1 MVKSADIVPL
11 GRRVHSGGLFLPG
24 RAFINIHAGLSEPI
38 TLFCDRN
45 LFLKEGKTEMT
56 IRNFIGAV
64 CLAAVLFPAGR
75 AAAESVPADAVNPYL
90 QEMEERTRELGEA
103 LSPEALKHLYYIRE
117 GFGATRVVSIVRKD
131 IENAVKACGKANPD
145 LKDGMNGAF
154 ADWTSAVD
162 PVVKEKKAL
171 MDQAINKQDYAKPK
185 EIRDYLQLI
194 EKAGD
199 YANKQID
206 KQIVTTPEAC
216 NSLKESMNE
225 TRAVVVRLLGDVQF
239 LVWPIPGSETG
250 EGQVQTKAEGE

>member
-1 MVKSADIVPL
+1 M
-11 GRRVHSGGLFLPG
+11 
-24 RAFINIHAGLSEPI
+24 
-38 TLFCDRN
+38 
-45 LFLKEGKTEMT
+45 M
-56 IRNFIGAV
+56 IRNFIRAL
-64 CLAAVLFPAGR
+64 CLTAILFPAGLA

-90 QEMEERTRELGEA
+90 QEIEDTTRKLGEE

-131 IENAVKACGKANPD
+131 IEDAVKACGKDNPD
-145 LKDGMNGAF
+145 LKDGMNDAF
-154 ADWTSAVD
+154 AGWTKAVD

-185 EIRDYLQLI
+185 EIRDYLKLI

-216 NSLKESMNE
+216 DSLRKSMEE
-225 TRAVVVRLLGDVQF
+225 TSATVVRLLGDVQF
-239 LVWPIPGSETG
+239 LIWPLPESEAKGLKTAPESET
-250 EGQVQTKAEGE
+250 KAKSK